1 MDIWAIIRTA
11 AWDSPLAKAMEPEN
25 WAWYGPM
32 SAVHI
37 ETRDLLRIIATKQYP
52 HPKVRK
58 EQIPPFTVPPWRTDA
73 KRSRF
78 APEPVTKDEID
89 AHLMRINGRTPD
101 HHAHVEPAP
110 TSAPQFRDVDVEQM
124 RAMLADGL
132 TVDRVASFFGASPEF
147 VGEIAR
153 ISSE

>member
-58 EQIPPFTVPPWRTDA
+58 QQIPPLTVPPWRTDA
-73 KRSRF
+73 NRSRF

-101 HHAHVEPAP
+101 HRAHVEPTP
-110 TSAPQFRDVDVEQM
+110 TPAPQFRDVDVEQM
-124 RAMLADGL
+124 RVMLADGL
-132 TVDRVASFFGASPEF
+132 TVERVASFFGASPEF